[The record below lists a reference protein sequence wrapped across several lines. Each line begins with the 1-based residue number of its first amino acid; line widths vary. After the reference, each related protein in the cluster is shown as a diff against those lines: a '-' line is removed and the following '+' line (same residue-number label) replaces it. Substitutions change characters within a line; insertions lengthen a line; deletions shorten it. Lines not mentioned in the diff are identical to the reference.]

1 MGIKFLLSK
10 FKRSH
15 DGKLIFTIILW
26 VLLSRII
33 IHLVAYAGYLLFKN
47 KSLYLLDSL
56 KIFWNRWDALHYLH
70 LAENWYHGSGEARFL
85 IVYYP
90 LYPLTIKLV
99 KFLAGDYYIAGFIVS
114 NLSLIIAGIFLY
126 RLTEMD
132 FGEEIAWRS
141 LRYLL
146 FFPFSFFLAI
156 IYSDSLFLALT
167 LIALYYMRKQ
177 KWFLVGIVGLLASM
191 TRNFGVLLVVPALV
205 EYLQSSE
212 IFDKIKKKQIDG
224 VFKGFGWKWIFILLI
239 PIGTIIYLLINWW
252 VTGNCFTFLIYQRE
266 HWHQNF
272 GLVWNNIYNITK
284 NALYWPP
291 KDRVSLWIPQV
302 ILFWFSIGIFFYS
315 IKKLRLSYLFYLA
328 IYLFFVFSPTWLLSG
343 PRYLMG
349 AFPIYLA
356 LGLVTENRT
365 IDFIISFI
373 MLAFTTF
380 FIFAFTMGF
389 YVM

>member
-1 MGIKFLLSK
+1 M
-10 FKRSH
+10 
-15 DGKLIFTIILW
+15 
-26 VLLSRII
+26 
-33 IHLVAYAGYLLFKN
+33 
-47 KSLYLLDSL
+47 
-56 KIFWNRWDALHYLH
+56 
-70 LAENWYHGSGEARFL
+70 
-85 IVYYP
+85 
-90 LYPLTIKLV
+90 V